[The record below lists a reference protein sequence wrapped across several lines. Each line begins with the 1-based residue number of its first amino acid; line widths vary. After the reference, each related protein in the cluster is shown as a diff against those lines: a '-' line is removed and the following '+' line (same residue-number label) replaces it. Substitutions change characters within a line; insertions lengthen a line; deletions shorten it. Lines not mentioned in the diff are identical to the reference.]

1 MPALLS
7 PRVVRLPPVTLAA
20 PLLCEYTAA
29 ARSPLVVT
37 VTSLVLN
44 WPPDCTSRPA
54 ALLPVVVTL
63 ELLTLVWP
71 PFCSRP
77 VPTLSMVTPSS
88 VALLPEPHRSSCT
101 PPPLPPLRTWVLLMS
116 KLMPCTVMA
125 ALPALTLKLAPS
137 RPLTGLPLHGVYTC
151 GVSKSWANSGVLIAA
166 VTSSAS
172 RLCRCGGRIVGVPG
186 VRVLLCDFMIFTS
199 RGRFDAWILLG
210 IAPGEDRKAFSFLWE
225 SSYAKLARRAK
236 CSRFERGT
244 QKPREAP

>member
-1 MPALLS
+1 M
-7 PRVVRLPPVTLAA
+7 
-20 PLLCEYTAA
+20 
-29 ARSPLVVT
+29 
-37 VTSLVLN
+37 
-44 WPPDCTSRPA
+44 
-54 ALLPVVVTL
+54 
-63 ELLTLVWP
+63 LVWP

-88 VALLPEPHRSSCT
+88 VALLAGPHRSSCT
-101 PPPLPPLRTWVLLMS
+101 PPPLPPLRTWVLMMS

-137 RPLTGLPLHGVYTC
+137 SPLTGLPFHGVYTC

-172 RLCRCGGRIVGVPG
+172 RLRRCGGQIEGVPG